1 VTDADS
7 AEGLAMT
14 SADEQ
19 QDPSLRREQ
28 PHSVAIGD
36 SLADFPKSERR
47 LFQRERSDTENT
59 IR

>member
-1 VTDADS
+1 
-7 AEGLAMT
+7 MT

-19 QDPSLRREQ
+19 QDWSLRREQ